1 MQTCYDLVWL
11 SAQRAPGDLALVD
24 DQSDRALTYQQLI
37 EEVDIVAAG
46 LQTRGVKQGMRIAT
60 VLPSLFDHAI
70 ALLALQRLAAIPA
83 LMNFRLQPDEIAEL
97 IKNGEIEG
105 AIILSDDALADTI
118 AATLPS
124 TDCLISVGG
133 ASGPAEDFADCRGDA
148 TSLPTIPKPDRED
161 ITFIF
166 YTSGTTGL
174 PKGVELSHRTTEHRI
189 LWLATQ
195 AGFRHGNHNNALG
208 FMPLSHAIGFYG
220 VFLAALGYGGT
231 YYVQSAFNPVEAVE
245 MIEQHG
251 ITYMFAVPQLYFAM
265 TQAPNYS
272 PDKMKSLQTVLYGG
286 AEIMPDLLIKID
298 QEWPAKIFHIYGT
311 TEIMCPFSNP
321 DPVGEHTR
329 LRPAFYANLRVIKIG
344 GGVDD
349 IVEAGDEG
357 ELIVDASS
365 DLVFSGYL
373 NQPDATAETISDG
386 WYHTGDVCLVRG
398 DGDYNLIGRT
408 GDMVRSGGENIH
420 PSEVEPHLVA
430 YPNVTETAIIG
441 IKDAAWGELVV
452 ACVVAADTDAAA
464 LDAHMRETP
473 LTSYKRPKAYLFMDL
488 LPRNAAN
495 KVLRRELRALAE
507 DARQGNGDLTFEEV

>member
-11 SAQRAPGDLALVD
+11 SAERAPGDLAIVD
-24 DQSDRALTYQQLI
+24 DQSDRALTYRELI

-46 LQTRGVKQGMRIAT
+46 LQARGVTQGMRIAT

-70 ALLALQRLAAIPA
+70 VLLALQRLAAIPA
-83 LMNFRLQPDEIAEL
+83 LLNFRLQPEEISEL
-97 IKNGEIEG
+97 IKIGEIEG
-105 AIILSDDALADTI
+105 AIILPDEALAETV
-118 AATLPS
+118 AAALPS
-124 TDCLISVGG
+124 TDRLLSVGG
-133 ASGPAEDFADCRGDA
+133 TAGSAVDFADCRGDIA
-148 TSLPTIPKPDRED
+148 ELVPIPKPDRED

-195 AGFRHGNHNNALG
+195 AGFRHGNHNKALG

-231 YYVQSAFNPVEAVE
+231 YYVQSAFNPVEAVD
-245 MIEQHG
+245 MIEKYE

-298 QEWPAKIFHIYGT
+298 KEWPAKIFHIYGT

-349 IVEAGDEG
+349 IAEPGEEG

-373 NQPDATAETISDG
+373 NQPDAMAEAVIDS

-420 PSEVEPHLVA
+420 PSEIEPFLMA

-441 IKDAAWGELVV
+441 VKDPAWGEMVV

-473 LTSYKRPKAYLFMDL
+473 LTSYKRPKAYLFMEV

-495 KVLRRELRALAE
+495 KVLRRDLRNLAE
-507 DARQGNGDLTFEEV
+507 DAKQGSGEFSLEEV